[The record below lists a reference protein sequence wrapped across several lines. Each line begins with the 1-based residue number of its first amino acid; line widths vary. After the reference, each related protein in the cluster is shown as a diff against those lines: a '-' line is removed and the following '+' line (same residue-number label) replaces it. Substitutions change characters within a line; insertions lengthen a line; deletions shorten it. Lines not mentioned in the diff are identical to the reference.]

1 MFGRHFLAMALMVTG
16 VIVGVI
22 LAVNDS
28 WKTGLI
34 VGVII
39 VGVAW
44 LFAAGNMYK
53 AFKDF

>member
-1 MFGRHFLAMALMVTG
+1 MIGRHFLAMAVMVIG
-16 VIVGVI
+16 IVIGVI

-34 VGVII
+34 VGVVI
-39 VGVAW
+39 VAAAW

-53 AFKDF
+53 AFKNF